1 MSVRDNGVG
10 IKACDLPYVFEKGF
24 TGDSG
29 DRRKKATGMGLYL
42 AKEMAHDLNVE
53 LDVSSDEAAGGCE
66 IKVYFPVVEE

>member
-1 MSVRDNGVG
+1 
-10 IKACDLPYVFEKGF
+10 
-24 TGDSG
+24 
-29 DRRKKATGMGLYL
+29 MGLYL

>member
-1 MSVRDNGVG
+1 MG

-53 LDVSSDEAAGGCE
+53 LGVPSDETAGGCE